1 MNCPLCGAELVKR
14 YGKYGMF
21 YGCSN
26 FPDCRYTQDMSYET
40 NQRYTDETYEYIESQ
55 TLRRWNP
62 SMKKWRRDEDGRY

>member
-14 YGKYGMF
+14 YGKYGLF

-26 FPDCRYTQDMSYET
+26 FPDCRYTKEIEYSDKGY
-40 NQRYTDETYEYIESQ
+40 NDETLEYIESQ

-62 SMKKWRRDEDGRY
+62 SMKKWGRDENGRY